1 MDDYSSQETQK
12 TTTSNRN
19 VDDQDDHHH
28 PNPTNPFVQILQQ
41 PIQWLQMLSTEL
53 NPTFVLGV
61 VLVYGISQ
69 GFSGSYFK
77 VVTDYYWKDVQK
89 LQPSVVQLYIGLY
102 YIPWLM
108 KPVWGLL
115 TDVFPVRGYRRRP
128 YFVLAGVIGTVSALT
143 VAFSG
148 NLAAVVALTWL
159 IGVTAGVAIADVT
172 IDACIARNSIE
183 IRSLASDLQSL
194 CGFCSSAG
202 ALVGYSTSG
211 FFVHHLGPQGALGLL
226 AIPPIFLTVLGFVI
240 YEQRSTNLHS
250 QRKRAAEEVG
260 VAMSGIYKTIKLP
273 QVWKPSLYMYLSLA
287 LSINT
292 QEGNFYWYTD
302 PSAGPAFSQEFV
314 GMIYAVGAVASIVG
328 VLIYHKTLKNYPF
341 RNLVFFAQLLYA
353 ISGLLDLTFILRWN
367 LALGIPDYFF
377 VIMEECVFRIV
388 TKIRWM
394 PMIVLSTKLCPLGIE
409 GMFFALLM
417 CIDSLGSLSSKWGGG
432 AVLHALNV
440 TRTNFTNLWLA
451 LLIRNVLRFLT
462 LGLIFLVPKADQLD
476 LLIPSDLLTKNS
488 SEFSDV
494 DDQSLELVPSKG
506 KIEV

>member
-41 PIQWLQMLSTEL
+41 PIQWLRMLSSEL

-61 VLVYGISQ
+61 VLVYGLSQ

-250 QRKRAAEEVG
+250 QRKKAVEEVG

-292 QEGNFYWYTD
+292 QGGNFYWYTD

-353 ISGLLDLTFILRWN
+353 MSGLLDLTFILRWN

-394 PMIVLSTKLCPLGIE
+394 PMIVLSTRLCPLGIE
-409 GMFFALLM
+409 GTFFALLM

-488 SEFSDV
+488 FEFSDV

>member
-41 PIQWLQMLSTEL
+41 PIQWLQMLSSEL

-61 VLVYGISQ
+61 VLVYGLSQ

-250 QRKRAAEEVG
+250 QRKRAVEEVG

-292 QEGNFYWYTD
+292 QEGVCWDDLCSWCSGFD
-302 PSAGPAFSQEFV
+302 SRSSDLPQDSEKLPFSE
-314 GMIYAVGAVASIVG
+314 
-328 VLIYHKTLKNYPF
+328 P
-341 RNLVFFAQLLYA
+341 
-353 ISGLLDLTFILRWN
+353 GLLCSTSLRHVRTSRPN
-367 LALGIPDYFF
+367 FHPKVEPSSRHSRLLLCDHGRMRVSNRYQDPMDAHDRTEHEALPSRHRGH
-377 VIMEECVFRIV
+377 
-388 TKIRWM
+388 
-394 PMIVLSTKLCPLGIE
+394 VLR
-409 GMFFALLM
+409 
-417 CIDSLGSLSSKWGGG
+417 
-432 AVLHALNV
+432 AVDV
-440 TRTNFTNLWLA
+440 YRQPWLA
-451 LLIRNVLRFLT
+451 VVEMGWR
-462 LGLIFLVPKADQLD
+462 
-476 LLIPSDLLTKNS
+476 S
-488 SEFSDV
+488 SASC
-494 DDQSLELVPSKG
+494 LECHKD
-506 KIEV
+506 